1 MSRISLIIQ
10 PTPRVRDSCF
20 LAQPRPKR
28 LDYTHTTHIHPH
40 THHTHT
46 HTYIQHTYTSTHHR
60 HFHCCCPPS
69 PQHSLAAPRCSL
81 CCDIHKY
88 YYSAVIA
95 ISLSCIDRPL
105 LALPSTLAPAPSRLR
120 EVVAPP
126 LVANSLSHHRLLAG
140 TVLSTRVSPS
150 TVSLPISIYVD
161 ISKKKKNHH
170 DY

>member
-1 MSRISLIIQ
+1 MLPRSA
-10 PTPRVRDSCF
+10 TPQTTG
-20 LAQPRPKR
+20 LH
-28 LDYTHTTHIHPH
+28 THTTHIHPH

-46 HTYIQHTYTSTHHR
+46 YSIHTLVHIIDTFTAAVLHLPSTPLPHLAAHSAVTSTNTTT
-60 HFHCCCPPS
+60 PLL
-69 PQHSLAAPRCSL
+69 SLS
-81 CCDIHKY
+81 
-88 YYSAVIA
+88 V
-95 ISLSCIDRPL
+95 SCIDRPL

-161 ISKKKKNHH
+161 ISKKKNHH